1 MSLCIFDPSKST
13 REIFTS
19 MDTYKEIGL
28 RLLLTAGINALA
40 AKILGGS
47 QKHALLVGLGSTVR
61 SDVCHYIEHQIP
73 NVGKYRGI
81 SYLFTNP
88 IIAIACSHFLNL
100 PILSSKTLV
109 HSFSPICCTIIAN
122 YVLYGE

>member
-47 QKHALLVGLGSTVR
+47 QKHALLVGLGSTV
-61 SDVCHYIEHQIP
+61 SALMSVI
-73 NVGKYRGI
+73 
-81 SYLFTNP
+81 
-88 IIAIACSHFLNL
+88 
-100 PILSSKTLV
+100 ILSIRSLMWVNTEEFHIFLLTPLLLLPAAI
-109 HSFSPICCTIIAN
+109 S
-122 YVLYGE
+122 